1 MTKLR
6 GASAF
11 LLVLGALALGLI
23 GCSET
28 SNGGGDGGV
37 GGDGG
42 TGGAPPT
49 GNVTVTHF
57 APEVPTAADTT
68 VVVWINNEASSLPV
82 TYGTSTGRQALEAG
96 SYTFGLGTATEELV
110 TLATGVVVEAG
121 DDLVLVAYRDE
132 AAVTPPANLP
142 VNLSVLRTDTNE
154 LDELDGRLIV
164 LHGADNAA
172 LSPVDVIDNDDCPP
186 PLIAGLVF
194 GADATT
200 DITMAPLSP
209 SDPYN
214 LGLDITDNATCDAAV
229 LFRARVAAGV
239 STVVVPVDEGVDAE
253 LDVEVWGLPGPFDT
267 PVRLAPVSDCTGV
280 EDSPDCLVDGSLG
293 LCVFDDCRPF
303 DCSALEDGT
312 VCGEPP
318 ASGGLS
324 YGWCEDGSCKFAV
337 SDCIG
342 FQDGVVCGF
351 EFVPTAACVDGS
363 CESVTSSCDGFEDG
377 TPCVDSSTVNYPGT
391 GLCLGGSCEPPQ

>member
-6 GASAF
+6 EASAL
-11 LLVLGALALGLI
+11 LLVPGVLALGLI

-28 SNGGGDGGV
+28 SNGGGGV

-49 GNVTVTHF
+49 GNVTVAHF
-57 APEVPTAADTT
+57 APEVPTAMDTT
-68 VVVWINNEASSLPV
+68 VVVWINNEASSLTV

-121 DDLVLVAYRDE
+121 DGFVLVAFRDE
-132 AAVTPPANLP
+132 AAATPPANLP
-142 VNLSVLRTDTNE
+142 VNLSALRADTNG
-154 LDELDGRLIV
+154 LDDFNGRV
-164 LHGADNAA
+164 VWLHGADNAA
-172 LSPVDVIDNDDCPP
+172 LSPVDVINNNACPP

-200 DITMAPLSP
+200 DIIIAPLSP

-214 LGLDITDNATCDAAV
+214 FGLDITDNDMCDAAV

-253 LDVEVWGLPGPFDT
+253 LAVEVWGLPDPFDM

-280 EDSPDCLVDGSLG
+280 EDRPDCVVDGSLG

-303 DCSALEDGT
+303 NCSGLEDGT

-318 ASGGLS
+318 GSGGLP

-337 SDCIG
+337 SDCTG

-363 CESVTSSCDGFEDG
+363 CESVTSSCDGSEDG
-377 TPCVDSSTVNYPGT
+377 TPCLDSTANYPGT
-391 GLCLGGSCEPPQ
+391 GLCVDGSCEPPQ

>member
-1 MTKLR
+1 MR
-6 GASAF
+6 Y
-11 LLVLGALALGLI
+11 VLGFVCVLALGLM

-28 SNGGGDGGV
+28 SNGGGGGSAGGGGV

-49 GNVTVTHF
+49 GNVTVAHF
-57 APEVPTAADTT
+57 APEVPTAMDTT
-68 VVVWINNEASSLPV
+68 VVVWINNEASSLTV

-96 SYTFGLGTATEELV
+96 SYAFGLGTATEELV

-121 DDLVLVAYRDE
+121 DDFVLVAFRDE
-132 AAVTPPANLP
+132 AAATPPANLP
-142 VNLSVLRTDTNE
+142 VNLSVLRADTNG
-154 LDELDGRLIV
+154 LDDFNGRV
-164 LHGADNAA
+164 VWLHGADNAA
-172 LSPVDVIDNDDCPP
+172 LSPVDVIDNNACPP

-200 DITMAPLSP
+200 DIVIAPLSP
-209 SDPYN
+209 SDPYDF
-214 LGLDITDNATCDAAV
+214 GLDITDNDMCDAAV

-253 LDVEVWGLPGPFDT
+253 LAVEVWGLPDPFDM

-280 EDSPDCLVDGSLG
+280 EERPDCVVDGSLG

-303 DCSALEDGT
+303 NCSGLEDGT

-318 ASGGLS
+318 GSGGLP

-337 SDCIG
+337 SDCTG

-363 CESVTSSCDGFEDG
+363 CESVTTNCSGSEDG
-377 TPCVDSSTVNYPGT
+377 TPCLDSSPANYPGT
-391 GLCLGGSCEPPQ
+391 GLCVDGSCEPPQ

>member
-6 GASAF
+6 EASAL
-11 LLVLGALALGLI
+11 LLVPGVLALGLI

-28 SNGGGDGGV
+28 SNGGGGV

-49 GNVTVTHF
+49 GNVTVAHF
-57 APEVPTAADTT
+57 APEVPTAMDTT
-68 VVVWINNEASSLPV
+68 VVVWINNEASSLTV

-121 DDLVLVAYRDE
+121 DDFVLVAFRDE
-132 AAVTPPANLP
+132 AAATPPANLP
-142 VNLSVLRTDTNE
+142 VNLSALRADTNG
-154 LDELDGRLIV
+154 LDDFNGRV
-164 LHGADNAA
+164 VWLHGADNAA
-172 LSPVDVIDNDDCPP
+172 LSPVDVINNNACPP

-200 DITMAPLSP
+200 DIIIAPLSP

-214 LGLDITDNATCDAAV
+214 FGLDITDNDMCDAAV

-253 LDVEVWGLPGPFDT
+253 LAVEVWGLPDPFDM

-280 EDSPDCLVDGSLG
+280 EDRPDCVVDGSLG

-303 DCSALEDGT
+303 NCSGLEDGT

-318 ASGGLS
+318 GSGGLP

-337 SDCIG
+337 SDCTG

-363 CESVTSSCDGFEDG
+363 CESVTSSCDGSEDG
-377 TPCVDSSTVNYPGT
+377 TPCLDSTANYPGT
-391 GLCLGGSCEPPQ
+391 GLCVDGSCEPPQ

>member
-1 MTKLR
+1 MR
-6 GASAF
+6 Y
-11 LLVLGALALGLI
+11 VLGFVCVLALGLM

-28 SNGGGDGGV
+28 SNGG

-49 GNVTVTHF
+49 GNVTVAHF
-57 APEVPTAADTT
+57 APEVPTAMDTT
-68 VVVWINNEASSLPV
+68 VVVWINNEASSLTV

-121 DDLVLVAYRDE
+121 DDFVLVAYRDE
-132 AAVTPPANLP
+132 AAATPPANLP
-142 VNLSVLRTDTNE
+142 VNLSVLRADTNG
-154 LDELDGRLIV
+154 LDDFNGRAV
-164 LHGADNAA
+164 WLHGADNAA
-172 LSPVDVIDNDDCPP
+172 LTPVDVINNDACPP

-200 DITMAPLSP
+200 DIMIAPLSP
-209 SDPYN
+209 SEPYN
-214 LGLDITDNATCDAAV
+214 LGLDITDNDMCDAAV
-229 LFRARVAAGV
+229 SFRARVAAGV

-253 LDVEVWGLPGPFDT
+253 LDVEVWGLPGPFDM

-280 EDSPDCLVDGSLG
+280 EDRPDCVVDGALG

-303 DCSALEDGT
+303 NCSGLEDGT

-324 YGWCEDGSCKFAV
+324 YGWCENGSCKFAV
-337 SDCIG
+337 SDCTG
-342 FQDGVVCGF
+342 LQDGVVCGY

-363 CESVTSSCDGFEDG
+363 CESVTTSCSGSENG
-377 TPCVDSSTVNYPGT
+377 TPCLDSSTANYPGT
-391 GLCLGGSCEPPQ
+391 GLCVDGSCERPQ